1 MKYRALLNRERN
13 KRYKTRVCCC
23 AFEVE
28 ARQIMLSLPPTV
40 LIRKAGMSLHH
51 ARTFI
56 LEQQKM

>member
-1 MKYRALLNRERN
+1 MKYRALLNGE
-13 KRYKTRVCCC
+13 KQKTKDDTVCCC

-28 ARQIMLSLPPTV
+28 ARQIMLSLAPTV
-40 LIRKAGMSLHH
+40 LIRKVGMSLHH